1 MRRARLVSP
10 RLDVQVFSE
19 DGRMARDG
27 PLQGPRHVHVDTRRL
42 LGSAKTLIADGCA
55 LQIALQGIAEDERNG
70 HRLATQ
76 SRVRAEA
83 AKSRANRW
91 AEVCKR
97 RNLVRG
103 PMHFGGAFFID
114 YSASSFARFRR
125 FFWRL
130 RRLRSFRGASL
141 PGSALSRGS
150 IHSWNPASLASSVP
164 STGT

>member
-1 MRRARLVSP
+1 M
-10 RLDVQVFSE
+10 
-19 DGRMARDG
+19 
-27 PLQGPRHVHVDTRRL
+27 HVDTRRL
-42 LGSAKTLIADGCA
+42 LGSAKTRIADGCA

-103 PMHFGGAFFID
+103 PMHFGGAFF
-114 YSASSFARFRR
+114 Y
-125 FFWRL
+125 RL
-130 RRLRSFRGASL
+130 QRIIKKKKNNKKNGNYQ
-141 PGSALSRGS
+141 
-150 IHSWNPASLASSVP
+150 IHP
-164 STGT
+164 